1 MMRAVIGV
9 GFLLATA
16 LVYGQAS
23 SGWPCAGELAKS
35 EGDSRTL
42 RVTIGVAETYVE
54 KKILPDVSDLK
65 RKKTNSTVV
74 IKLLIG
80 KDGAVRCSEV
90 VQGDANLRQRSL
102 EAVKQWRF
110 RPYLLSGQ
118 PIIVDTEAEF
128 VFKKGKVTAH

>member
-1 MMRAVIGV
+1 MWICADEERLLRKWRELMMRAVIGV

-74 IKLLIG
+74 
-80 KDGAVRCSEV
+80 
-90 VQGDANLRQRSL
+90 N
-102 EAVKQWRF
+102 
-110 RPYLLSGQ
+110 
-118 PIIVDTEAEF
+118 
-128 VFKKGKVTAH
+128 KVTNWQGWRSAMQ